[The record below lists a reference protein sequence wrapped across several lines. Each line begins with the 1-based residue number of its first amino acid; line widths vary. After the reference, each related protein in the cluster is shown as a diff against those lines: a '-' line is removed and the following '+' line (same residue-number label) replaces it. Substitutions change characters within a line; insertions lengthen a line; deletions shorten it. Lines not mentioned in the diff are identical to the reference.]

1 VKYLIIL
8 SVISGAALLYLL
20 SSNSVNT
27 EVFSINYYSLLGLT
41 GLLAT
46 GLLGLV
52 GFQIWRLRVKLKN
65 KVFGAKLTLRLVLF
79 FTLIAVLPGILVYA
93 VSVNFLS
100 KSIESWFDVRV
111 EKALEGGL
119 NLGRSGLDNSLKE
132 LSKKTQFIALL
143 LAEKNPAQFQK
154 ALSQLIEEGA
164 AQEAALFD
172 HSGKMLAFAA
182 SDNALLPDIPGDKL
196 MQQVQEKGQY
206 SAIESMPNKA
216 MSLRVLALVNANSYS
231 GKSYILQFSQAVPK
245 QIEADAETVQS
256 VYRDYQELT
265 LSRVG
270 LKRLYGI
277 TLTLSLLVV
286 LLTAISA
293 AFFISERLGSSL
305 EALAEGTRAVA
316 QGDFTGQHPIRSTD
330 ELGALT
336 GLFNQMTHQLA
347 DARRASEQQQR
358 EVESAKGYLES
369 VLTHLSSGVLALD
382 DEFRLR
388 SVNTSAAHILGAPL
402 QEMQRMSLQQIA
414 EKYSLL
420 NSFCQTITEAF
431 AQTHNSE
438 WQRQIERLSRNGT
451 QILLMRGTSLP
462 PGAEAGYVV
471 VFDDISHLLQ
481 AERQSAWGEVARRLA
496 HEIKNPLTP
505 IQLSAERL
513 QYKLSAKL
521 DEHDAKLLQRATQT
535 IVSQVAAMKNM
546 VSDFADY
553 ARGPVLK
560 LTRLDVHRL
569 IKEVLGLYEANAVP
583 ITLTLQAGRS
593 EINGDATRLRQVLHN
608 LLQNAQDALSGVPAP
623 AITLS
628 SEMVEGEIH
637 LRVLDNGAG
646 FSENALSRVFEPYMT
661 TKTKGTGLGL
671 AIVKKIIEEHG
682 GRITVENHVNGG
694 ACVNISLPLTVMEDM
709 PTLISAMPV
718 PLSPGSD
725 GTTSQSTKPAHP
737 KGYKSEQ
744 VAGYLPQAGESDAV
758 SLREFH
764 DIEEQ
769 V

>member
-1 VKYLIIL
+1 MRYLIIL
-8 SVISGAALLYLL
+8 SVIAGAALLYLL

-27 EVFSINYYSLLGLT
+27 EVFSINYYGLLGLM
-41 GLLAT
+41 GLLAA

-52 GFQIWRLRVKLKN
+52 GYQVWRLREKLKN

-79 FTLIAVLPGILVYA
+79 FTLIAVVPGILVYA

-143 LAEKNPAQFQK
+143 LSEKNPAQFQNTL
-154 ALSQLIEEGA
+154 AQLIDEGV
-164 AQEAALFD
+164 AQEAALFGP
-172 HSGKMLAFAA
+172 SGKMMAFAA
-182 SDNALLPDIPGDKL
+182 SDNALLPEIPSDKL
-196 MQQVQEKGQY
+196 TREVREKGQY
-206 SAIESMPNKA
+206 SAIESAPNKS

-231 GKSYILQFSQAVPK
+231 KVSYILQFTQAVPK

-265 LSRVG
+265 LSRLG

-316 QGDFTGQHPIRSTD
+316 QGDFTGQHPIRSSD

-336 GLFNQMTHQLA
+336 GLFNQMTRQLA
-347 DARRASEQQQR
+347 DARRVSEQQQR

-369 VLTHLSSGVLALD
+369 VLTHLSSGVIALD

-402 QEMQRMSLQQIA
+402 QELQRISLLQIA

-420 NSFCQTITEAF
+420 NSFCQTVTAGF
-431 AQTHNSE
+431 AQAGE
-438 WQRQIERLSRNGT
+438 WQRQIERLSKNGT

-462 PGAEAGYVV
+462 QGSEAGYVV

-481 AERQSAWGEVARRLA
+481 AERQAAWGEVARRLA

-521 DEHDAKLLQRATQT
+521 DEADARLLQRATQT
-535 IVSQVAAMKNM
+535 IVSQVGAMKNM

-569 IKEVLGLYEANAVP
+569 IREVLGLYEANAVP
-583 ITLTLQAGRS
+583 ITLNLMAGCAELS
-593 EINGDATRLRQVLHN
+593 GDATRLRQVLHN
-608 LLQNAQDALSGVPAP
+608 LLQNAQDALTGVAQPQ
-623 AITLS
+623 IILS
-628 SEMVEGEIH
+628 SEVVQGEIH
-637 LRVLDNGAG
+637 LHVLDNGSG

-661 TKTKGTGLGL
+661 TKSKGTGLGL

-682 GRITVENHVNGG
+682 GRISVENHANGG
-694 ACVNISLPLTVMEDM
+694 ACVNISLPL
-709 PTLISAMPV
+709 A
-718 PLSPGSD
+718 
-725 GTTSQSTKPAHP
+725 
-737 KGYKSEQ
+737 
-744 VAGYLPQAGESDAV
+744 
-758 SLREFH
+758 
-764 DIEEQ
+764 EE
-769 V
+769 VEV

>member
-1 VKYLIIL
+1 MKYLIIL
-8 SVISGAALLYLL
+8 SVIAGTALLYLL

-27 EVFSINYYSLLGLT
+27 EVFSMNYYSLLAMM

-52 GFQIWRLRVKLKN
+52 GYQIWRLREKLKN

-119 NLGRSGLDNSLKE
+119 NLGKSSLDNSLKE
-132 LSKKTQFIALL
+132 LTKKTQFVALL
-143 LAEKNPAQFQK
+143 FSEKNPEQFQN
-154 ALSQLIEEGA
+154 ALTQLIDEGA
-164 AQEAALFD
+164 AQETALFD
-172 HSGKMLAFAA
+172 THGRMIAFAA
-182 SDNALLPDIPGDKL
+182 IDNVLLPDIPGDALIK
-196 MQQVQEKGQY
+196 QVLEKGQY
-206 SAIESMPNKA
+206 AAIEELPNKS
-216 MSLRVLALVNANSYS
+216 MGLRVLALVGTNSYS
-231 GKSYILQFSQAVPK
+231 GEGYILQFNQPVPK
-245 QIEADAETVQS
+245 QVEADAETVQS

-265 LSRVG
+265 LSRLG

-316 QGDFTGQHPIRSTD
+316 QGDFTGRHPIRSSD

-336 GLFNQMTHQLA
+336 GLFNQMTQQLA
-347 DARRASEQQQR
+347 DAKRASEQQR
-358 EVESAKGYLES
+358 LEVEGAKGYLES

-382 DEFRLR
+382 GEFRLR

-402 QEMQRMSLQQIA
+402 QEMQRMTLQQIA
-414 EKYSLL
+414 EKYNLL
-420 NSFCQTITEAF
+420 TTFCQSITSAF
-431 AQTHNSE
+431 AETSNGE
-438 WQRQIERLSRNGT
+438 WQRQIERISRNGM
-451 QILLMRGTSLP
+451 QILLIRGTRLP
-462 PGAEAGYVV
+462 LGADAGFVV

-496 HEIKNPLTP
+496 HEIRNPLTP

-513 QYKLSAKL
+513 QHKLSAKL
-521 DEHDAKLLQRATQT
+521 DEADAKLLQRATQT
-535 IVSQVAAMKNM
+535 IVSQVSAMKNM

-560 LTRLDVHRL
+560 LTRLDLHRL
-569 IKEVLGLYEANAVP
+569 IKEVLGLYEANSVP
-583 ITLTLQAGRS
+583 ISLKLSEGRA
-593 EINGDATRLRQVLHN
+593 EISGDATRLRQVLHN
-608 LLQNAQDALSGVPAP
+608 LLQNSQDALAGVAMPR
-623 AITLS
+623 ITLS
-628 SEMVEGEIH
+628 SEVVQEEIH
-637 LRVLDNGAG
+637 LRVLDNGSG
-646 FSENALSRVFEPYMT
+646 FSETALSRVFEPYMT

-682 GRITVENHVNGG
+682 GRISVENHVNGG
-694 ACVNISLPLTVMEDM
+694 ACVNIALPLNKE
-709 PTLISAMPV
+709 
-718 PLSPGSD
+718 
-725 GTTSQSTKPAHP
+725 
-737 KGYKSEQ
+737 
-744 VAGYLPQAGESDAV
+744 
-758 SLREFH
+758 
-764 DIEEQ
+764 IEA
-769 V
+769 